1 MLENDTEK
9 KVVKNAEFYSDSAGT
24 GVLASIIFAIFVV
37 VLMAVLA
44 HFMR

>member
-9 KVVKNAEFYSDSAGT
+9 KVVKNSEVYSDSAGT
-24 GVLASIIFAIFVV
+24 GVLASIIFAILVV

-44 HFMR
+44 HFMG